1 MQSELIVVLEQANR
15 AIRGLVFKLSGNS
28 EQAGNAVLIPGELK
42 ALTEKLAQVAKLLEL
57 ASPAQSREEA
67 LQAVL
72 SEYVDNLGMLKGA
85 LGKAQDSLGRRRDR
99 LKKAFEHLNS
109 VRAWVETF
117 HATHLA

>member
-1 MQSELIVVLEQANR
+1 MQSELIVILEQANR

-42 ALTEKLAQVAKLLEL
+42 ALAEKLAQVAKLLEL

-72 SEYVDNLGMLKGA
+72 SEYVDDLGMLKGVLA
-85 LGKAQDSLGRRRDR
+85 KAQDSLGRRRDR

-109 VRAWVETF
+109 VRAWAETLR
-117 HATHLA
+117 ATHLA